1 MLEVVVEYLIKCVK
15 KLQREHIASM
25 EVSERAQTAFL
36 AHADRYFEKTIFTYK
51 CRSWFKR
58 NTEEG
63 AIIGLWPGSSV
74 HAQRALLN
82 PRFEDFHYVQELD
95 TVRNPLAWI
104 GNGLTTA
111 QVNDEKTTEYLDN
124 VDIPPIINAGLRPHA
139 GEEVV
144 KGLAEVHINGNG
156 LGHKVPQVQIDELV
170 EAQMTM
176 PS

>member
-1 MLEVVVEYLIKCVK
+1 MSSETCCHRVLTVE
-15 KLQREHIASM
+15 
-25 EVSERAQTAFL
+25 SERAQTAFL

-111 QVNDEKTTEYLDN
+111 QVNDEKTTGYLDDA
-124 VDIPPIINAGLRPHA
+124 DIPPVINAGPRPDA
-139 GEEVV
+139 GEEVAD
-144 KGLAEVHINGNG
+144 GLAEVHINGNG
-156 LGHKVPQVQIDELV
+156 LSHKGPQVQIDELM